1 MFGTIQNLL
10 QKGQLFFSSEMG
22 IAEYQ
27 IRHFQDTMSKK
38 TSDSLSKSFF
48 LRKKCLNNFN
58 VMKTRNLLL
67 SFSFAEFLIFLG
79 GKNLNKFLKIFF
91 SLKISQLSNKLFWK
105 KIQRDFSLRSLKQKK
120 IQQNFLNSF
129 SLYFEKINFYLPIFI
144 YLQNFRINLL
154 YNFKLKLNENFE
166 FFLDPLYPIL
176 NPALRISP
184 ILSSL

>member
-105 KIQRDFSLRSLKQKK
+105 KNSKRFFTQVIKTKKNSTKFSKF
-120 IQQNFLNSF
+120 FLF
-129 SLYFEKINFYLPIFI
+129 IFWEDKFLFAYFYLFVKIP
-144 YLQNFRINLL
+144 
-154 YNFKLKLNENFE
+154 E
-166 FFLDPLYPIL
+166 
-176 NPALRISP
+176 
-184 ILSSL
+184 